1 MSDQTENVSSASAR
15 QTRAAFLDRIA
26 GWIAERLQGERDRW
40 PLWIPVGFGVGIAV
54 YFSLPAE
61 PRPVVGLGVLIAASA
76 LRMIT
81 RKTRGFVSIISL
93 GLVICAAGFAVA
105 QVRTILVDGPI
116 LVERH
121 GPAWISGVILD
132 VDPRTSGTR
141 VVFAVEEVLGLAVDR
156 MPKRVRVSIRTKGV
170 EPVPGMTARVRAVLM
185 PPPEPVAPGAFDF
198 GRALYFRGIGAV
210 GYAVG
215 ALEPVDNGPDAPA
228 TRLIEQLS
236 AFRLAVAERINTA
249 MNESGAS
256 AQSAPVA
263 VALLTGLRG
272 QIAED
277 VLIALRDAGLAHLLA
292 ISGLHLGLIAGIT
305 FFTIRLGLALRERL
319 ALDYPIKKWAAVAA
333 LIVAFGYLCLT
344 GGTVPTQ
351 RAFIMVAIV
360 LLAVLVDREAISMR
374 PVAWAA
380 MMVLLLRPES
390 LLSASFQM
398 SFAAVIALVAFY
410 EWLRRRTVVRSRPPE
425 AWRRPLIYLGAVAAT
440 TVVASLATGPYAA
453 YHFDRIALAGMIA
466 NLVAVPLTAFWIMPL
481 GLLALVLMPLGMES
495 FALVPMAWGIDW
507 VIAVARFGA
516 ALPAAVYL
524 VPAWP
529 AAALVAMTAGGL
541 WLTLWR
547 GWWRLAGI
555 APIVVGVIAAATAR
569 GPDLLVD
576 DEGKLF
582 AVRASS
588 GDLALSTRRTKKF
601 DAEIWL
607 RRNGQATSWPWVG
620 QDPDAWSDGGLRCD
634 SLGCLYQGGSDARVS
649 LVMQPGA
656 LAEDCH
662 IADVVI
668 SAVPVRAA
676 CDGPHVTIDRFDL
689 WRNGAYA
696 VWLGPDG
703 AVRVENVRER
713 RGDRPWVTDRLAE
726 TQ

>member
-1 MSDQTENVSSASAR
+1 MSDQTENASGTSAQDR
-15 QTRAAFLDRIA
+15 NAAFLDPIA
-26 GWIAERLQGERDRW
+26 SWIAERLESERDRW

-54 YFSLPAE
+54 YFALPLE
-61 PRPVVGLGVLIAASA
+61 PHPFVGLGAFIAASVVWLIVRKAHGFISISA
-76 LRMIT
+76 LC
-81 RKTRGFVSIISL
+81 L
-93 GLVICAAGFAVA
+93 LVCIAGFAVA
-105 QVRTILVDGPI
+105 QGRTMWVDAPI
-116 LVERH
+116 LVKEH

-132 VDPRTSGTR
+132 VDPRTSGVR
-141 VVFAVEEVLGLAVDR
+141 VVFAVDDVVGLEAHL
-156 MPKRVRVSIRTKGV
+156 MPRRVRVSIRTKGV

-215 ALEPVDNGPDAPA
+215 SLEAIDNGSDAPA

-249 MNESGAS
+249 MNEAGAS

-277 VLIALRDAGLAHLLA
+277 VLVALRDAGLAHLLA

-360 LLAVLVDREAISMR
+360 LLAILVDREAISMR

-398 SFAAVIALVAFY
+398 SFAAVTALVAFY
-410 EWLRRRTVVRSRPPE
+410 EWLRRRAVVRSRPPE
-425 AWRRPLIYLGAVAAT
+425 AWQRPLIYLGAVAAT
-440 TVVASLATGPYAA
+440 TVVASLATGPFAA

-481 GLLALVLMPLGMES
+481 GLLALVLMPLGMEG

-507 VIAVARFGA
+507 VIAVAQFGA

-547 GWWRLAGI
+547 GRWRLAGI
-555 APIVVGVIAAATAR
+555 VPIVVGVIAAATAR

-607 RRNGQATSWPWVG
+607 RRNGQAIPWPWADE
-620 QDPDAWSDGGLRCD
+620 DPTAWPDGRLRCD
-634 SLGCLYQGGSDARVS
+634 TLGCFYQGSGDVGVS
-649 LVMQPGA
+649 LIKQPAA

-662 IADVVI
+662 VSDVVL
-668 SAVPVRAA
+668 SAVPVRTL
-676 CDGPHVTIDRFDL
+676 CDRPRITVDRFDL

-703 AVRVENVRER
+703 DVRIENVREQ